1 MGEQLPEISVRTT
14 FYACICF
21 GEEVVENAGEAV
33 VIVEATEAGRDAEC
47 AGEIGRARVS
57 AYRALLNARMRIEGV
72 GEVVK
77 DIVAA
82 TAGVDAIGI
91 LSVEVGEFA
100 LGAEN

>member
-1 MGEQLPEISVRTT
+1 
-14 FYACICF
+14 
-21 GEEVVENAGEAV
+21 
-33 VIVEATEAGRDAEC
+33 
-47 AGEIGRARVS
+47 
-57 AYRALLNARMRIEGV
+57 MRIEGV